1 VRVKK
6 YTPRA
11 KQSQRTP
18 APTRSA
24 AIPIMVS
31 TADLQTLVRRFEP
44 RISGEVRRRAAL
56 IAAGFVLVGL
66 VAALRPRPGRD

>member
-1 VRVKK
+1 
-6 YTPRA
+6 
-11 KQSQRTP
+11 
-18 APTRSA
+18 
-24 AIPIMVS
+24 MVS

>member
-1 VRVKK
+1 
-6 YTPRA
+6 
-11 KQSQRTP
+11 
-18 APTRSA
+18 
-24 AIPIMVS
+24 MVS

-44 RISGEVRRRAAL
+44 RISGEVQRRAAL